1 LARFLWFLGPKK
13 IRLTGFLVKN
23 KLLLKLIK
31 RGVMNKRIIT
41 TDQAAAAVGPYSQAV
56 VAGPFVFISGQI
68 PLNQQGQMVQGD
80 IVVQT
85 VQVIENLKAV
95 LGAAGLSLA
104 DVVKTTVFLA
114 DMADF
119 AEMNRV
125 YAEFFPE
132 EPPARSTFQVA
143 ALPRNASVEIE
154 AVALRKE

>member
-1 LARFLWFLGPKK
+1 MKK
-13 IRLTGFLVKN
+13 N
-23 KLLLKLIK
+23 
-31 RGVMNKRIIT
+31 IIT
-41 TDQAAAAVGPYSQAV
+41 TKQAPAAVGPYSQAV
-56 VAGPFVFISGQI
+56 AAGPYVFVSGQI
-68 PLNQQGQMVQGD
+68 PLNLQGEMVQGD

-95 LGAAGLSLA
+95 LKAAGLTLK

-125 YAEFFPE
+125 YGEFFAE
-132 EPPARSTFQVA
+132 KPPARSTFQVA

-154 AVALRKE
+154 AVAFRQD